1 MDCSVGEGN
10 HMRLIVIIK
19 TSTYIS
25 LRQGWHVHA
34 GGFYLFNFVFVFAI
48 TRREIFAKINSESI
62 KLKTKYR
69 NNFPCYYLQLIEYYQ
84 ETIPKGG
91 VSLQNI

>member
-1 MDCSVGEGN
+1 MS
-10 HMRLIVIIK
+10 M
-19 TSTYIS
+19 S
-25 LRQGWHVHA
+25 
-34 GGFYLFNFVFVFAI
+34 GGFYLFKFVFVFAI
-48 TRREIFAKINSESI
+48 TPGEIFAKISSESI
-62 KLKTKYR
+62 KLKTKNR